1 MIDGVMPDPAIQVR
15 PATPADFEAIER
27 VAAANDE
34 PTTGGRWPG
43 FLYLEHLLVEAT
55 LLVAVHDGQVIGYGG
70 AAVVG
75 GRRPAAHV
83 TDLFV
88 DPAAHGQ
95 GAGKRLLRG
104 LFLEVD
110 VPAWTTCSSADP
122 RALTLY
128 VRAGMQPLWPV
139 LYLDAPLN
147 MPAPEITGDWWPSRA
162 RARVLD
168 PEAASALETGW
179 SGRDFAVQY
188 RHWAARPGGVAF
200 AIEVDGRAVA
210 VGVARDERTGP
221 GRVVDHLAI
230 APEADPVPALFAAL
244 ASDTVRDGAR
254 SGSGEP
260 DPTARLTFTLPGPHP
275 AIGLLLQLGARITD
289 HDTFCTTD
297 PDLVDPG
304 RVVPDPSFG

>member
-1 MIDGVMPDPAIQVR
+1 MPDSPILVR
-15 PATPADFEAIER
+15 QATPADFEAIER

-43 FLYLEHLLVEAT
+43 YLYLEHLRAEAT
-55 LLVAVHDGQVIGYGG
+55 LLVAVRDGRVIGYAG
-70 AAVVG
+70 AAAVG

-88 DPAAHGQ
+88 DPAVHGQ
-95 GAGKRLLRG
+95 GAGKRLLGG

-128 VRAGMQPLWPV
+128 VRAGMQPRWPV
-139 LYLDAPLN
+139 LYLDAPLHLS
-147 MPAPEITGDWWPSRA
+147 APDLAGDWWPSRA
-162 RARVLD
+162 RARGLD
-168 PEAASALETGW
+168 PAAASGLETGW

-188 RHWAARPGGVAF
+188 RHWASRPGGLAF

-210 VGVARDERTGP
+210 VGAARDARSGP
-221 GRVVDHLAI
+221 GRALDHLAI
-230 APEADPVPALFAAL
+230 APEADPVRALFAAL
-244 ASDTVRDGAR
+244 ASDAVRDGAR

-260 DPTARLTFTLPGPHP
+260 DPAARLTFTLPGPHP
-275 AIGLLLQLGARITD
+275 AIGLLLGLGARITD
-289 HDTFCTTD
+289 HDTFCATD
-297 PDLVDPG
+297 PDLVDPAHL
-304 RVVPDPSFG
+304 VPDPSFG